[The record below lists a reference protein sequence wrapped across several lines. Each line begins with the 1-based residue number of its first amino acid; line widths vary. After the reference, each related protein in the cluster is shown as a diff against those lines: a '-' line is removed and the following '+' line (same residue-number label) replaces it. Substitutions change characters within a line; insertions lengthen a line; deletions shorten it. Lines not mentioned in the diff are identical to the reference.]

1 MSEAFLERRR
11 EARVPMNGSHTVDLP
26 TALTVRLVDIS
37 TAGVL
42 LSSPQKLRVGQKA
55 RLRTMLGTDPL
66 NADIEVR
73 RVADTGS
80 ESGVEIG
87 APGGFRIGAVFTGM
101 DAASSRSVRHFLSG
115 DVQ

>member
-1 MSEAFLERRR
+1 MSEAFLERRC
-11 EARVPMNGSHTVDLP
+11 EARVPMNGSHTVDVP
-26 TALTVRLVDIS
+26 SALTVRLVDIS

-42 LSSPQKLRVGQKA
+42 ISSPQRLRVGQKA
-55 RLRTMLGTDPL
+55 RLRTMLGNDPL

-73 RVADTGS
+73 RVA
-80 ESGVEIG
+80 ESGVETG
-87 APGGFRIGAVFTGM
+87 TRGGFRIGAVFTGM

>member
-1 MSEAFLERRR
+1 MPEAFLERRR
-11 EARVPMNGSHTVDLP
+11 EPRVPMNGSHTVDVP

-42 LSSPQKLRVGQKA
+42 LASPQKLHVGQKA
-55 RLRTMLGTDPL
+55 KLRTMLGNDPV

-73 RVADTGS
+73 RVAD
-80 ESGVEIG
+80 
-87 APGGFRIGAVFTGM
+87 GGIEGGHRGGYRIGAVITGM
-101 DAASSRSVRHFLSG
+101 DAASGRSVRHFLSG

>member
-11 EARVPMNGSHTVDLP
+11 EPRVPMNGSQTVDLP

-37 TAGVL
+37 AAGVL
-42 LSSPQKLRVGQKA
+42 LSSPQKLSVGQRA
-55 RLRTMLGTDPL
+55 RLRTMLGSDPL

-73 RVADTGS
+73 RVAEGGL
-80 ESGVEIG
+80 ESGTR
-87 APGGFRIGAVFTGM
+87 GGFRIGAVFTGM